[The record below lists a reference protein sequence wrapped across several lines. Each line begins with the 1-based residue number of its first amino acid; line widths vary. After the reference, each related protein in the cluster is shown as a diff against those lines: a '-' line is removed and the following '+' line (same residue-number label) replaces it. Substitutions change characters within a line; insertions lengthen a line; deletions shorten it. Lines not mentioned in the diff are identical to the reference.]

1 MLAALVVAA
10 AFCRREVMAWIIG
23 IDEAGYGPN
32 LGPLVVA
39 ASVWRLPDDRLGDDL
54 YPLAAPAVTPMPAQG
69 ARGRRLRG
77 GEEAALRPV
86 LIADSKL
93 VYSRSGGLE
102 ELERGVLTALEAC
115 GERPKTIADLWRAVH
130 VEQWRPPECFVLDA
144 SASVPQAPFG
154 GELAQLGAWLVET
167 LSRTGIEL
175 CAIRVRA
182 AYPDEFN
189 GHLRVH
195 GNKAEV
201 LQFLFFRLLVGL
213 EPWMQH
219 GPGLVVCDRHGG
231 RTRYAAIAQ
240 QIAGDCP
247 VRVLY
252 ERSQASAYRW
262 EGMGGRVELRF
273 ETKGERHLPVALASM
288 AAKYLRE
295 LAMREFNAWWL
306 RHLPGLLPTAGYP
319 GDAGRFMKCIAPLLA
334 PLGIERSEL
343 WRER

>member
-1 MLAALVVAA
+1 
-10 AFCRREVMAWIIG
+10 MAWMIG

-39 ASVWRLPDDRLGDDL
+39 ASVWRLPDVLLGEDL
-54 YPLAAPAVTPMPAQG
+54 YRLAVPAVTQMPVEV
-69 ARGRRLRG
+69 ARGRRGRK
-77 GEEAALRPV
+77 EAALRPV

-93 VYSRSGGLE
+93 VYSRAGGLD
-102 ELERGVLTALEAC
+102 ELERGVLAALEAC
-115 GERPKTIADLWRAVH
+115 GERPKTVSELWRAVH
-130 VEQWRPPECFVLDA
+130 VEQWRPPECFVFDA
-144 SASVPQAPFG
+144 SASVPRAPFG

-167 LSRTGIEL
+167 LSRAGIEL

-189 GHLRVH
+189 GQLRVC

-213 EPWMQH
+213 EPWMKQ
-219 GPGLVVCDRHGG
+219 GPGLLLCDRHGG
-231 RTRYAAIAQ
+231 RMRYAALVQ
-240 QIAGDCP
+240 QVAGAYP

-252 ERSQASAYRW
+252 ERLQTSAYRW
-262 EGMGGRVELRF
+262 EGVGGHIELRF
-273 ETKGERHLPVALASM
+273 ETKAERHLPVALASM

-295 LAMREFNAWWL
+295 LAMRDFNAWWL

-319 GDAGRFMKCIAPLLA
+319 GDAGRFMECIVPLLA